1 MPGAISVLVEPGEPR
16 AGRPL
21 RAVARNHRGAAIGY
35 AWVDGDGGLQL
46 RLDGRGLSPHDRVAT
61 GIALGGALHEHH
73 PFDGWFVRSSGTVEL
88 GIASGLGLE
97 QTRALW
103 QMRVPLPVGPAEGTV
118 DTVALRAFVVG
129 QDEEAWVRVNN
140 RAFAEHRDQGRQTVE
155 LLRAQERA
163 PWFDPGGFLLHERE
177 GHLAGFCW
185 TKVHLDADPV
195 VGEIYVI
202 GVDPDA
208 HGHGLGRSLV
218 LAGLAHLHAKGVT
231 EGMLYVDDDNGPAVR
246 LYRDLGFVTVSTDIH
261 FQRAS
266 ALRAEASQPVE
277 TPTADP
283 TR

>member
-16 AGRPL
+16 AGRPV

-140 RAFAEHRDQGRQTVE
+140 RAFAEHRDQGGRTRE
-155 LLRAQERA
+155 HLLALEA
-163 PWFDPGGFLLHERE
+163 EPWFDPAGFVLHHDDGGRLD
-177 GHLAGFCW
+177 GFCW
-185 TKVHLDADPV
+185 TKVHHDADPPL
-195 VGEIYVI
+195 GEIYVI
-202 GVDPDA
+202 GVDPSA
-208 HGHGLGRSLV
+208 HGHGLGRALV
-218 LAGLAHLHAKGVT
+218 LAGLGWLHRAGLT
-231 EGMLYVDDDNGPAVR
+231 RGMLYVDADNAPAVA
-246 LYRDLGFVTVSTDIH
+246 LYRSLGFVPVARDVE
-261 FQRAS
+261 FQ
-266 ALRAEASQPVE
+266 PG
-277 TPTADP
+277 
-283 TR
+283 